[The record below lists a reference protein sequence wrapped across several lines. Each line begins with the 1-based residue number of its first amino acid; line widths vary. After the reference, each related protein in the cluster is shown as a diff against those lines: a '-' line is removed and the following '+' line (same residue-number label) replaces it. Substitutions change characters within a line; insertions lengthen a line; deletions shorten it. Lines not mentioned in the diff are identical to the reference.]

1 MGGALMEGLAYLVA
15 ILLMTVVLGGPVA
28 IGLTKIRT
36 TNMFLTFIRRMLHG
50 LIVAAS
56 MWVGIMFLFAPGVPL
71 IVHIIGL
78 FGITMGYIASRREYF
93 PEVRIITPLLSRL
106 GIKGGSDTAE
116 QHGPLLKWRRNGR
129 PNGSDGNGPGGQD

>member
-15 ILLMTVVLGGPVA
+15 ILMMTVVLGGPVA

-56 MWVGIMFLFAPGVPL
+56 VWVGIMFSFAPGVPL
-71 IVHIIGL
+71 IVHLIGL
-78 FGITMGYIASRREYF
+78 FGISMGYIASRREYF

-106 GIKGGSDTAE
+106 GIKGTSDTAE

-129 PNGSDGNGPGGQD
+129 SNGSDGNGPGGQD